1 MTIDALRPAATRI
14 LDPVAIA
21 IARRKISPNS
31 LSIASLGFALL
42 AGICFYFSVE
52 RPFFA
57 LAAVLFVA
65 LNSAFDALDGA
76 VARYMRAESR
86 KGDFLDHVIDRYS
99 DVFIIC
105 GMFFGGHVQ
114 WQIGT
119 VTIVLVLLVSYL
131 GTQAQALGIG
141 RFYGGIM
148 GRADRLVLILLA
160 SIAYPIY
167 SEPVFGYTTIGWA
180 IIIIGIGSHIT
191 TIQRMGSI
199 WKRL

>member
-31 LSIASLGFALL
+31 LSIASLGFAIL

-52 RPFFA
+52 RPLFA
-57 LAAVLFVA
+57 LAALIFVG
-65 LNSAFDALDGA
+65 LNSSLDALDGA
-76 VARYMRAESR
+76 VARYMRTDSR

-119 VTIVLVLLVSYL
+119 ITIVLVLLVSYL

-160 SIAYPIY
+160 SIAYVIY
-167 SEPVFGYTTIGWA
+167 SQPVMGYTMIGWG
-180 IIIIGIGSHIT
+180 IIIIAIGSHIT

-199 WKRL
+199 WKLL